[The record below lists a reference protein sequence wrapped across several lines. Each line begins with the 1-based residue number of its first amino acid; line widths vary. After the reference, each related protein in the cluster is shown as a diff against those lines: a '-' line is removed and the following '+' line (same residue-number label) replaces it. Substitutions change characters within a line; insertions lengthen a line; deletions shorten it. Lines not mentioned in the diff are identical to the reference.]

1 MKYPFTWMKV
11 ASVALIGVLA
21 GCSGGSD
28 SPEETTTAGKPA
40 VKTSLAFVT
49 NGTADFWS
57 YAEAGVREAEAEFGD
72 VEVQFKQGDGT
83 PIFQRRTVDNLIVKG
98 IQGLAISPTSPKDQT
113 AILNKW
119 AEKVPLICQDSDAPD
134 SKRIA
139 YLGTDNVAAGRQC
152 GELVKEALPEGGKIM
167 VFVGLKDAQNA
178 IERFQG
184 LKEALEGTK
193 VEVLGL
199 RTDNTDYTKARSNAE
214 TTITKYPDIAGLVG
228 LWGYNPPAIL
238 EAVKAQNKLGQ
249 IKIIGFDEDERT
261 LTGIDA
267 GHIHG
272 TVVQNPYKFGYESV
286 KVLRALAQGKTGVDA
301 GIPENGQIII
311 PTKVL
316 RKGDGGEYLAYCKS
330 LKEKA
335 RK

>member
-1 MKYPFTWMKV
+1 MKYPSTWMKV
-11 ASVALIGVLA
+11 ASVALIGALA
-21 GCSGGSD
+21 GCSGGNNTS
-28 SPEETTTAGKPA
+28 EESSTGGKAPA
-40 VKTSLAFVT
+40 KISLAFVT

-57 YAEAGVREAEAEFGD
+57 YAEAGVRTAEAEFGD
-72 VEVQFKQGDGT
+72 VEVQFKQGDGS
-83 PIFQRRTVDNLIVKG
+83 PIFQRKTVDNLIVKG

-113 AILNKW
+113 EILNKW
-119 AEKVPLICQDSDAPD
+119 AEKIPLICQDSDAPD

-139 YLGTDNVAAGRQC
+139 YLGTDNVAAGRKC

-193 VEVLGL
+193 VEIIDL

-261 LTGIDA
+261 LKGIDE

-272 TVVQNPYKFGYESV
+272 TVVQNPYQFGYQSV
-286 KVLRALAQGKTGVDA
+286 KVLRALAQGKSKEEA
-301 GIPENGQIII
+301 GIPENGQIIVE
-311 PTKVL
+311 TKVL
-316 RKGDGGEYLAYCKS
+316 KKGDGEAYIAYCKS

-335 RK
+335 R